1 MKYYI
6 ERRNFKKFKKKSLM
20 PEKIGYRVRKRETK
34 EIRVD
39 GSTSKSH
46 THTLHNHTKF
56 LYIHINIFNI

>member
-46 THTLHNHTKF
+46 THITQPYKVF
-56 LYIHINIFNI
+56 IYSY